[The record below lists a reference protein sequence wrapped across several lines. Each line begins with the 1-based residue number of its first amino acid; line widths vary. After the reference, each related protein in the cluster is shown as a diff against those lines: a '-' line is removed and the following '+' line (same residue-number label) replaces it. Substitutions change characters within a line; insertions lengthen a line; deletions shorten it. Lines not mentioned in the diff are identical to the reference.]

1 MLYRQSSPRAK
12 TTNQP
17 TGHKMSQKAYVPKNA
32 YLGAKMAVFG
42 PHTPN
47 ILGRNK
53 KNGTQISE
61 NHLGKFCSL
70 KEKKTLSSTLRAPL
84 FFFLQNPTFFV
95 LCTMLSVG
103 NMASPKSARTGDLGE
118 SVMFLKIFTQS
129 HCGTLSVINSPC
141 LLQHARPS
149 DKKQMV
155 IHHISCMMI
164 QQWET

>member
-1 MLYRQSSPRAK
+1 
-12 TTNQP
+12 
-17 TGHKMSQKAYVPKNA
+17 MSQKAYVPKNA
-32 YLGAKMAVFG
+32 YFGAKMAVFQ
-42 PHTPN
+42 PIIPN
-47 ILGRNK
+47 ILGWSK
-53 KNGTQISE
+53 SFGAHLSE
-61 NHLGKFCSL
+61 NHLGKFYPL
-70 KEKKTLSSTLRAPL
+70 QAKKTLSSTLRAPL

-149 DKKQMV
+149 DKK
-155 IHHISCMMI
+155 
-164 QQWET
+164 

>member
-1 MLYRQSSPRAK
+1 MCPKMHIWGQKWPFLGLTLLIFWEETK
-12 TTNQP
+12 KLV
-17 TGHKMSQKAYVPKNA
+17 HKYQKIT
-32 YLGAKMAVFG
+32 L
-42 PHTPN
+42 
-47 ILGRNK
+47 
-53 KNGTQISE
+53 E
-61 NHLGKFCSL
+61 NFAPLRK
-70 KEKKTLSSTLRAPL
+70 KKTLSSTLRAPL

-149 DKKQMV
+149 DKK
-155 IHHISCMMI
+155 
-164 QQWET
+164 